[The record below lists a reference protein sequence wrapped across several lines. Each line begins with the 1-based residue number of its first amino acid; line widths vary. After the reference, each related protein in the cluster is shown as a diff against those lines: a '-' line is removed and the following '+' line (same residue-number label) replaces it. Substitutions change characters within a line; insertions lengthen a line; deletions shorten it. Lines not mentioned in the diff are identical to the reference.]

1 MSEPLWSWADL
12 VAATAGV
19 VDGTPPATISG
30 VSIDT
35 RSIAAGDL
43 FVALRDQRDGHE
55 FVEAGFKAG
64 AAAALVAHTYARKPG
79 DGALLRVAD
88 PLTALEALGR
98 AARKRSNARIV
109 AVTGSVGKTGTKE
122 MLRLSLGELGA
133 VHASEK
139 SYNNHWGV
147 PLTLARMP
155 ASAEFG
161 VFEIGMN
168 HAGEIA
174 PLVDMVRPHVS
185 LITTVEPVHVGNF
198 ADGIEGVAEAK
209 AEILTGLVP
218 GGTAVLPF
226 DSAFYAMLKERA
238 GLVGARILSFGFE
251 AGADVRC
258 IQMDLGPR
266 SSSVIAGLDTQRIPY
281 KIGAPGEHYVR
292 NSLAVL
298 ATAIALRADPMKT
311 MAPLLRVT
319 APQGRGARTV
329 FKVPDGAPEGT
340 LPLLLI
346 DESYNANPA
355 SVRAALA
362 ALGLVP
368 RADSPRRIAVLGDML
383 EIGETS
389 PQVHRALKEA
399 VDASGADLVF
409 ACGPMMHL
417 MFEELDHARQGAW
430 RQTSQEL
437 VAPLLDV
444 LQGGDVVMIKGSL
457 GTRMGPIV
465 EAVRQR
471 FGNDPGGE

>member
-1 MSEPLWSWADL
+1 MSDPLWTWADL
-12 VAATAGV
+12 VAATGGT
-19 VDGTPPATISG
+19 VDGAAPAAVTG

-35 RSIAAGDL
+35 RTITAGDL
-43 FVALRDQRDGHE
+43 FVALRDQRDGHD

-64 AAAALVAHTYARKPG
+64 AVAALVAADYARKPG
-79 DGALLRVAD
+79 DGALIRVAD
-88 PLTALEALGR
+88 ALSALVALGR
-98 AARKRSNARIV
+98 AARKRTNARIV

-122 MLRLSLGELGA
+122 MLRLALSELGD

-155 ASAEFG
+155 AASNFG

-168 HAGEIA
+168 HAGEIT
-174 PLVDMVRPHVS
+174 PLVDMVRPHVAV
-185 LITTVEPVHVGNF
+185 ITTVEPVHVGNF
-198 ADGIEGVAEAK
+198 ENGIDGVAAAK

-218 GGTAVLPF
+218 GGTAVLPH
-226 DSAFYAMLKERA
+226 DNAFYGMLRERA
-238 GLVGARILSFGFE
+238 TSVGARIVSFGFE

-258 IQMDLGPR
+258 IQMDLGSR
-266 SSSVIAGLDTQRIPY
+266 GSSVIAGLDTQRFPY

-292 NSLAVL
+292 NSLSVL
-298 ATAIALRADPMKT
+298 AVILALRADPMKT
-311 MAPLLRVT
+311 MAPLVRVT
-319 APQGRGARTV
+319 APQGRGARTL
-329 FKVPDGAPEGT
+329 FKASDAADGTP
-340 LPLLLI
+340 PLLLI

-362 ALGLVP
+362 ALGMVP
-368 RADSPRRIAVLGDML
+368 RGDHPRRIAVLGDML

-399 VDASGADLVF
+399 VDASGADLIF
-409 ACGPMMHL
+409 ACGPMMRL
-417 MFEELDHARQGAW
+417 LFEDLDPARQGAW
-430 RQTSQEL
+430 METSLEL
-437 VAPLLDV
+437 IAPLLDR
-444 LQGGDVVMIKGSL
+444 LKGGDVVMIKGSL
-457 GTRMGPIV
+457 GTRMAPIV

>member
-1 MSEPLWSWADL
+1 MSDELWSWADL
-12 VAATAGV
+12 VTATGGTP
-19 VDGTPPATISG
+19 DGTAPACITG

-35 RSIAAGDL
+35 RSLETGDL

-55 FVEAGFKAG
+55 FVAAGFKAG
-64 AAAALVAHTYARKPG
+64 AAAALVATDYVRKAG
-79 DGALLRVAD
+79 DGALLRVAE
-88 PLTALEALGR
+88 PLAALEALGR

-122 MLRLSLGELGA
+122 MLRLALSELGET
-133 VHASEK
+133 HASEK

-155 ASAEFG
+155 ASAQYA

-168 HAGEIA
+168 HAGEIT
-174 PLVDMVRPHVS
+174 PLVDMVRPHVAA
-185 LITTVEPVHVGNF
+185 ITTIEAVHVANF
-198 ADGIEGVAEAK
+198 PNGIEGVAEAK

-218 GGTAVLPF
+218 GGTAVLPH
-226 DSAFYAMLKERA
+226 DNAFYPMLREAATK
-238 GLVGARILSFGFE
+238 VGARILSFGFE
-251 AGADVRC
+251 PGADVRC

-266 SSSVIAGLDTQRIPY
+266 GSSVIAGLDTQRFPY

-292 NSLAVL
+292 NSLTVL
-298 ATAIALRADPMKT
+298 AVALALRADPAKT
-311 MAPLLRVT
+311 LAPLLRVT
-319 APQGRGARTV
+319 APQGRGARTLLKPV
-329 FKVPDGAPEGT
+329 AADAQA

-362 ALGLVP
+362 ALAMVP
-368 RADSPRRIAVLGDML
+368 RDDHPRRIAVLGDML

-389 PQVHRALKEA
+389 PEVHRGLKEA

-409 ACGPMMHL
+409 ACGPMMRL
-417 MFEELDHARQGAW
+417 LFEDLSPARQGGW
-430 RQTSQEL
+430 TETSQEL
-437 VAPLLDV
+437 VAPLLEH
-444 LQGGDVVMIKGSL
+444 LRGGDVVMIKGSL
-457 GTRMGPIV
+457 GTRMAPIV
-465 EAVRQR
+465 DAVRQR